1 MTAIEQYLIDT
12 YRAAQHHTP
21 MPPPPGRDDI
31 ATLRALHTEAQF
43 RAVLSGRPATRRGGR
58 VWERWVRGLRGGG
71 LGRWLRGVGPR

>member
-31 ATLRALHTEAQF
+31 ATLRALHTEARS
-43 RAVLSGRPATRRGGR
+43 RAAPSGRPTTRSGGSG
-58 VWERWVRGLRGGG
+58 WGRWVRGLRNG
-71 LGRWLRGVGPR
+71 GRWLRGAGPR